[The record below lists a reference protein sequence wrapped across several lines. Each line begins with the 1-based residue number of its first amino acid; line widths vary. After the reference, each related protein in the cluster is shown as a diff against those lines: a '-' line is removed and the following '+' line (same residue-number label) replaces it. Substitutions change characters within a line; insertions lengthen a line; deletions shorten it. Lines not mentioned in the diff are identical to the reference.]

1 MMETSPLFG
10 LLQENF
16 FHPPPDAKNSHIGIR
31 HSQPGVAAK
40 VGDVSDAG
48 KPVQ

>member
-1 MMETSPLFG
+1 MFVRFVAG
-10 LLQENF
+10 KLL
-16 FHPPPDAKNSHIGIR
+16 PPPDAKNSHIGIR